1 MLKLLDYGQPN
12 PFGGIIGRPRKL
24 AWPVNAYRVTL
35 PRTPNDGD
43 GLNPFE
49 RVILKLLDA
58 VGVMDASALANETRI
73 PLDLVKSILLR
84 LQDKALIDD
93 RNAIIERE
101 YHDSEGWEDHAPVF
115 VTALLF
121 RELATGKILPFLHW
135 LDDVNSL
142 RKKEGEEKTFRSIR
156 WNDTHKKKAPTQRDV
171 IRTLQAMKKRSA
183 AFGRDI
189 KTPAVQ
195 QITIANSPEAYQLNC
210 LIAIQKSDAEFR
222 IADPFGNGFS
232 LILENAFEQLLEQ
245 DDKLSGW
252 LRDWKLSLSNPH
264 TQKQNEKS
272 KEPFDSE
279 ANWQRYPKLIANLRP
294 SRNMPFRSIT
304 QIYASIEWAL
314 FYACCHRPF
323 EHVITRLKFTA
334 QAEHS
339 ALLAEA
345 AERVG
350 LAPQE
355 LGFRAIREGKFID
368 FHNEKAELETVLA
381 IAILQASS
389 DESHPLR
396 RIAASHTNFIDRL
409 LDIKNKRS
417 ERAHG
422 KGGADAPE
430 KEFSEDPFMREIIH
444 KLMPEIVFAD
454 TPVAALDKDVRADSL
469 LDARASIQNEFGF
482 KAFNRLGA
490 NLQERL
496 VHAER
501 FWLSCESDDDAL
513 GFVSDLYAAVQS
525 LFGMALIGKLPPDV
539 DDTELV
545 KTAENKAVDAALCKE
560 FPDSLNRVKPSAIR
574 QTLQGSS
581 QTLGACVITFLLM
594 ADDDTLSALSE
605 SQPSFVNDMANI
617 ISRRG
622 HGNEPLPLPKD
633 DIAILRKSAFTTIK
647 TLMEA

>member
-35 PRTPNDGD
+35 PRTLINGK
-43 GLNPFE
+43 NPLE

-58 VGVMDASALANETRI
+58 VGVMDARKLADETCI

-93 RNAIIERE
+93 HNAIIEQE
-101 YHDSEGWEDHAPVF
+101 CDGSEGWEDHAPVF
-115 VTALLF
+115 RTALLF

-135 LDDVNSL
+135 FDDTNPL
-142 RKKEGEEKTFRSIR
+142 RINEGEEKQFRSIQ
-156 WNDTHKKKAPTQRDV
+156 WNNVHKKNTPTQRDV
-171 IRTLQAMKKRSA
+171 INALRAMKRRSA
-183 AFGRDI
+183 AFGRDE
-189 KTPAVQ
+189 KMPAVQ
-195 QITIANSPEAYQLNC
+195 QITIANSPETYQLNC
-210 LIAIQKSDAEFR
+210 PIAIQKSDAEFR

-252 LRDWKLSLSNPH
+252 LRDWKLLLSNPH
-264 TQKQNEKS
+264 THKQDKKP

-294 SRNMPFRSIT
+294 SRNMPFRSVA

-339 ALLAEA
+339 ALLVDA
-345 AERVG
+345 AENAG
-350 LAPQE
+350 LAPPK
-355 LGFRAIREGKFID
+355 LCFRPIREGKFID
-368 FHNEKAELETVLA
+368 FQNEKAELETVLA

-396 RIAASHTNFIDRL
+396 GIAASYTNFIDRL

-430 KEFSEDPFMREIIH
+430 KEFSEEPFMREIIH
-444 KLMPEIVFAD
+444 KLVPEIVFAD
-454 TPVAALDKDVRADSL
+454 TPVVALNKDVRADSL

-482 KAFNRLGA
+482 KTFNRLGV

-525 LFGMALIGKLPPDV
+525 AFGMALAGKLPPDV
-539 DDTELV
+539 GDTELI
-545 KTAENKAVDAALCKE
+545 KTAEKKAGDAGLCKG
-560 FPDSLNRVKPSAIR
+560 FPDCLNRVKPLSIR
-574 QTLQGSS
+574 QTLQGSI

-594 ADDDTLSALSE
+594 ADDDALHALSG
-605 SQPSFVNDMANI
+605 SQPSFVNDMAI
-617 ISRRG
+617 IVSRRG
-622 HGNEPLPLPKD
+622 HGNEPLPLPKN
-633 DIAILRKSAFTTIK
+633 DIAKLRKSAFTTIK
-647 TLMEA
+647 TLMES

>member
-1 MLKLLDYGQPN
+1 MLKLLDYGKHN
-12 PFGGIIGRPRKL
+12 PFGGIIGRPRNL

-35 PRTPNDGD
+35 PRTVNDGD

-58 VGVMDASALANETRI
+58 VGVMDARALADETRI
-73 PLDLVKSILLR
+73 HPDLVKSILLR

-93 RNAIIERE
+93 HNAIIEQE
-101 YHDSEGWEDHAPVF
+101 CNDSDGWKDHAPVF
-115 VTALLF
+115 GTALLF

-135 LDDVNSL
+135 LDDANSL
-142 RKKEGEEKTFRSIR
+142 RKKECEEMTFRSIR
-156 WNDTHKKKAPTQRDV
+156 RNDTQENKAPTQRDV
-171 IRTLQAMKKRSA
+171 IRTLHAMKKRSA
-183 AFGRDI
+183 AFGRDE
-189 KTPAVQ
+189 KMPAVQ
-195 QITIANSPEAYQLNC
+195 QITIANSHEAYQLIC
-210 LIAIQKSDAEFR
+210 PIAIQKSDAEFR

-232 LILENAFEQLLEQ
+232 LILEKAFEQLLEQ

-252 LRDWKLSLSNPH
+252 LRDWKQSLSNPH
-264 TQKQNEKS
+264 TQKQHEKP

-279 ANWQRYPKLIANLRP
+279 ANWRRYPKLIANLRP
-294 SRNMPFRSIT
+294 SRNMPFRTIA
-304 QIYASIEWAL
+304 QIHASIEWAL
-314 FYACCHRPF
+314 FYTCYHHPF
-323 EHVITRLKFTA
+323 EHVITRLKLTA

-339 ALLAEA
+339 VLLAKA
-345 AERVG
+345 AEKAG
-350 LAPQE
+350 LAPPSF
-355 LGFRAIREGKFID
+355 GFRPIREGKLID
-368 FHNEKAELETVLA
+368 FQNGKTELETVLA
-381 IAILQASS
+381 IAIFQASS

-396 RIAASHTNFIDRL
+396 RIAASYPNFIDRL
-409 LDIKNKRS
+409 LDVKNKRG
-417 ERAHG
+417 EKAHG

-430 KEFSEDPFMREIIH
+430 KELSDDPFMREIIH
-444 KLMPEIVFAD
+444 KLVPKIVFAD
-454 TPVAALDKDVRADSL
+454 TPVVALNKDVRADSL

-539 DDTELV
+539 DDTELI
-545 KTAENKAVDAALCKE
+545 KMAENKAVDAALCKE

-605 SQPSFVNDMANI
+605 SQPSFVNDMMNI

>member
-1 MLKLLDYGQPN
+1 MLKFLDYDQPN
-12 PFGGIIGRPRKL
+12 PFRGMIGRPRKL

-58 VGVMDASALANETRI
+58 VGVMDARALADETRI

-93 RNAIIERE
+93 RNAIIEQE
-101 YHDSEGWEDHAPVF
+101 YHDSEGREDHAPVF

-121 RELATGKILPFLHW
+121 RELATGKIMPFLHV
-135 LDDVNSL
+135 LDENNPL
-142 RKKEGEEKTFRSIR
+142 RKREEEAFVQKVGENHEYSQCV
-156 WNDTHKKKAPTQRDV
+156 PVPRDV
-171 IRTLQAMKKRSA
+171 IRALQAMKKRA
-183 AFGRDI
+183 AMFDKGYTLPYIHQI
-189 KTPAVQ
+189 KVVHQ
-195 QITIANSPEAYQLNC
+195 PERHDLDCY
-210 LIAIQKSDAEFR
+210 IAIHNREGEFR

-232 LILENAFEQLLEQ
+232 LILERAFEQLLEH

-252 LRDWKLSLSNPH
+252 LHLWKQSLSNPRASEPDA
-264 TQKQNEKS
+264 KP
-272 KEPFDSE
+272 KEPFEND
-279 ANWQRYPKLIANLRP
+279 AIRQRYPKLVFSLSL
-294 SRNMPFRSIT
+294 SRNMLFRSIAQT
-304 QIYASIEWAL
+304 YASIEWAL

-323 EHVITRLKFTA
+323 EHVITRLKLTA
-334 QAEHS
+334 QAKHS
-339 ALLAEA
+339 ALLAKA
-345 AERVG
+345 AEKTG
-350 LAPQE
+350 LASPNF
-355 LGFRAIREGKFID
+355 GFRPIREGKLID
-368 FHNEKAELETVLA
+368 FQNGKTELETVLA
-381 IAILQASS
+381 IAIFQASS

-409 LDIKNKRS
+409 LEIKSKRD
-417 ERAHG
+417 EKAHG
-422 KGGADAPE
+422 KGGADAQE
-430 KEFSEDPFMREIIH
+430 KEFSKDPFMREIIH
-444 KLMPEIVFAD
+444 MLLPEIVFAD
-454 TPVAALDKDVRADSL
+454 TPVAALDKDVRADYL

-513 GFVSDLYAAVQS
+513 GFVSDLYAAFQS
-525 LFGMALIGKLPPDV
+525 LFGMALTGKLPPDV
-539 DDTELV
+539 DDTELI

-560 FPDSLNRVKPSAIR
+560 FPESLNRVKPSAIR
-574 QTLQGSS
+574 LTLQGSS

-647 TLMEA
+647 TLMEV